1 MIYLINYF
9 FLINKI
15 DMISIIKIDFLC
27 LTIFF
32 FFFKNWFYLFIYS
45 IYFVGNCVII
55 FFRCEL
61 ENENVSSFED
71 VKMERESRIIC
82 LFCC

>member
-15 DMISIIKIDFLC
+15 DMISIIKIDYLC
-27 LTIFF
+27 LLYF

>member
-1 MIYLINYF
+1 
-9 FLINKI
+9 
-15 DMISIIKIDFLC
+15 MISIIKIDFLC
-27 LTIFF
+27 LII